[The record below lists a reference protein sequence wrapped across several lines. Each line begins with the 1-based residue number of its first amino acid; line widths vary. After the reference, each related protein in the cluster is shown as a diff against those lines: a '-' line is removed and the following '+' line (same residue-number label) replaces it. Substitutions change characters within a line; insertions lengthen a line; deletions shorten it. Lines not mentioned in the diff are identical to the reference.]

1 MVAEESQS
9 RPRLAKRPIDTP
21 SRFHVQPDYFRHMN
35 KVSNNSH
42 RSQQVRLLTWLI
54 RPQGRPEA
62 SVSAATAHAPLFCEW
77 KPRHFPLNFTAFWE
91 LQWLFKSSEK
101 LSSFRKYF
109 WGSQFRFFYIHQNLT
124 KRLLWIRIL
133 SGICER
139 IWGELPVRIKN
150 PGPPATALEHCSF
163 CFLRTY
169 FQYSKLNENQKSHVI

>member
-1 MVAEESQS
+1 MCSLITSAIWIKS
-9 RPRLAKRPIDTP
+9 
-21 SRFHVQPDYFRHMN
+21 H
-35 KVSNNSH
+35 NSH

-124 KRLLWIRIL
+124 KDFFTFIKTSQNDCSEFGFWAGFVSEFEANYP
-133 SGICER
+133 SGSKIQD
-139 IWGELPVRIKN
+139 
-150 PGPPATALEHCSF
+150 
-163 CFLRTY
+163 LRRRP
-169 FQYSKLNENQKSHVI
+169 LNIVVFAF